1 MLRGVTM
8 RIEKLK
14 SEVKNIIS
22 DVCSIKLFFILK
34 NEDKT
39 LSCKIA
45 DLDNK
50 NTDTELKNMF
60 IDYLKDTISN
70 NDELSLC
77 KLSTADERTN
87 AVYEYDYE

>member
-77 KLSTADERTN
+77 KLSSL
-87 AVYEYDYE
+87 